1 MYCNV
6 FALVL
11 TAAPGIAMGNANSAE
26 LPRHSAV
33 PGGIAVVPLDGIDAN
48 TRPVVYFDDKRVMVV
63 NSSGRWSAV
72 VGIPLDA
79 EPGELA
85 LRVTQPAAGTV
96 SFKIQPKAYETQ
108 RLKIKD
114 KRMVEPTAE
123 DLKRIDKEAKTIM
136 TAFSRYTEDIAAT
149 FDFKPP
155 VQGILSS
162 PFGLRRFFNDQP
174 RKPHSGLD
182 FAAPTGAPIVAPA
195 PGRVVAVGNYFFNGN
210 NIIVDHGQ
218 GLISMY
224 SHLTRIHVKEGQTV
238 AQGAKLGTVGATGR
252 VTGPHLHWTVSLNN
266 VRVDPMLLFGD
277 ETLARITNR
286 SDTRDHDKGS
296 SGTE

>member
-1 MYCNV
+1 MNCNV
-6 FALVL
+6 FAVALVL
-11 TAAPGIAMGNANSAE
+11 AAALGIGIANGAE

-33 PGGIAVVPLDGIDAN
+33 PGGIAIVPLDGIDAN
-48 TRPVVYFDDKRVMVV
+48 TRPIAYFDDKRVMVV

-85 LRVTQPAAGTV
+85 LRVTQPAAATV
-96 SFKIQPKAYETQ
+96 SFKVQPKEYEIQ

-123 DLKRIDKEAKTIM
+123 DLKRIDKETKTVAA
-136 TAFSRYTEDIAAT
+136 AFSRYTEDIAAT

-182 FAAPTGAPIVAPA
+182 FAAPTGTPILAPA

-210 NIIVDHGQ
+210 NIVLDHGH
-218 GLISMY
+218 GLLSMY

-238 AQGAKLGTVGATGR
+238 TQGTKLGTVGATGR

-277 ETLARITNR
+277 ETLDRITNR
-286 SDTRDHDKGS
+286 SDTPDHDSGS